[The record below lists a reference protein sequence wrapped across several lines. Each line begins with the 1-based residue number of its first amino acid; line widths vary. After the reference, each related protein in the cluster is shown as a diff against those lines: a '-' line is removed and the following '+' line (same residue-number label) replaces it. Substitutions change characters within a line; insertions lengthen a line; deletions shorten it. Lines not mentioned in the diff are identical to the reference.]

1 MSAGAGT
8 GVPSDPAA
16 GVTRELFG
24 AAARAAADQ
33 LTPLRGAA
41 IHVSGASGFLA
52 ANLLALLHGAS
63 RAGNLGLRLFAS
75 ARRPPADVP
84 LLRFL
89 GLTPEIAWEIAPVER
104 STLPEVSGLVA
115 IHAAS
120 FGAPGDYMREP
131 VATFRA
137 NTDGLFR
144 VYEQAVRIG
153 GAHVVYF
160 SSAEVYGQPPD
171 ASIPTPEGYEGAPDL
186 AAPRSIYGESKR
198 MAEVLGAVLAQ
209 QHGIPF
215 TALRPFNLY
224 GPGQRLGDGRVP
236 MEFVRLALDEGAVTL
251 QSDGSATRSPCFVWD
266 GLLQVIACLPP
277 APGATAQAFNIGN
290 PSAEITMLDLA
301 RACAAAAGIEPQ
313 AVRAGAS
320 SGGALARA
328 VPDVDRVRR
337 HARPAL
343 PSPTPLEDGL
353 AALRAWVSW
362 LRDDA

>member
-1 MSAGAGT
+1 VIGADGS
-8 GVPSDPAA
+8 GDPSDPAA
-16 GVTRELFG
+16 GATRERFD
-24 AAARAAADQ
+24 AAARVAADQ
-33 LTPLRGAA
+33 LEPLRGAA
-41 IHVSGASGFLA
+41 IHMSGASGFLA
-52 ANLLALLHGAS
+52 ANLLALLHEAS
-63 RAGNLGLRLFAS
+63 RTGDLGLRLFAS
-75 ARRPPADVP
+75 ARRPPAEVP

-89 GLTPEIAWEIAPVER
+89 GVTPEVEWEIAPVER
-104 STLPEVSGLVA
+104 STLPGVGGLIA

-144 VYEQAVRIG
+144 VYEQAVRAG

-171 ASIPTPEGYEGAPDL
+171 ASIPTPEAYDGAPDL

-198 MAEVLGAVLAQ
+198 MTEVLGAVLAE

-224 GPGQRLGDGRVP
+224 GPGQRLDDGRVP
-236 MEFVRLALDEGAVTL
+236 MEFIRLAIDESAVTL
-251 QSDGSATRSPCFVWD
+251 QSDGSTTRSPCFVWD
-266 GLLQVIACLPP
+266 GLLQVIACLRPS
-277 APGATAQAFNIGN
+277 AATQAFNIGN

-301 RACAAAAGIEPQ
+301 RSCAAAVGVDPRT
-313 AVRAGAS
+313 VRAGGAL
-320 SGGALARA
+320 GGALARA
-328 VPDVDRVRR
+328 VPDVDRVLR

-343 PSPTPLEDGL
+343 PSPTPLDDGL
-353 AALRAWVSW
+353 AMLRTWVRW

>member
-1 MSAGAGT
+1 VSDDAGS

-16 GVTRELFG
+16 GVSRERFD

-33 LTPLRGAA
+33 LQPLRGAA

-52 ANLLALLHGAS
+52 SNLLALLHAAS
-63 RAGNLGLRLFAS
+63 RTGDLGLRLFAS

-84 LLRFL
+84 VFDFL
-89 GLTPEIAWEIAPVER
+89 GLTPEISWEIAPVER
-104 STLPEVSGLVA
+104 SSLPPIPGLVA

-144 VYEQAVRIG
+144 VYEQAVRAG
-153 GAHVVYF
+153 GGHVVYF

-171 ASIPTPEGYEGAPDL
+171 ASIPTPEAYDGAPDL

-198 MAEVLGAVLAQ
+198 MAEVLGAVLAR

-236 MEFVRLALDEGAVTL
+236 MEFIRLALDEGAVTL

-266 GLLQVIACLPP
+266 GLLQVIACLR
-277 APGATAQAFNIGN
+277 PGAAAQAFNIGN

-301 RACAAAAGIEPQ
+301 RSCAAAAGIDPQ
-313 AVRAGAS
+313 AVSAGAA

-328 VPDVDRVRR
+328 VPDVARVLR

-343 PSPTPLEDGL
+343 PEPTPLEDGL
-353 AALRAWVSW
+353 ATLRAWVSW